1 MPRKGNWSCLFL
13 PWIETLI
20 RKRIRRCKAPP
31 GSAIPRREEC
41 EKDSIGALACM
52 FPAGDCPWTRVGVVR
67 LVLSF
72 HDLTYRPLPRCLL
85 QVPQDLPFSLKPW
98 WSMLSTRIARK
109 GQALGACMW
118 SPVIHPVSILWPPMC
133 NHGISGG
140 KENALPKETW
150 LFPWKKSNNEIST
163 YSAQLICK
171 KKMVCCH
178 INQAKRWTDV
188 APRFQL
194 GFFFV
199 GRRLTISAWG
209 QFHQWSFLHRKN
221 NPGQRPTQ
229 WAVTGNLLRISFIP
243 HDKWEVAE

>member
-67 LVLSF
+67 PVLSF

-171 KKMVCCH
+171 KNGLLSHKPSKEVNRCSSQVPARVFLCGEEAHNLSMRSVSPM
-178 INQAKRWTDV
+178 I
-188 APRFQL
+188 
-194 GFFFV
+194 
-199 GRRLTISAWG
+199 IS
-209 QFHQWSFLHRKN
+209 
-221 NPGQRPTQ
+221 P
-229 WAVTGNLLRISFIP
+229 
-243 HDKWEVAE
+243 